1 MNYDEFKDLYDMRF
15 HGKLYTVILKLY
27 QYTDTDTKK
36 RCIKAEVYDPEDEGL
51 KTIKA
56 PIEEFTFPK
65 RKATCKTCVYQAKGY
80 CHKFETSRNKGNE
93 ACDDYLECDE

>member
-1 MNYDEFKDLYDMRF
+1 MNYDIFKDLYDMKF

-27 QYTDTDTKK
+27 QYTDTDTNK

-65 RKATCKTCVYQAKGY
+65 RKVTCNTCVYHAKGS
-80 CHKFETSRNKGNE
+80 CHKFKTARKKDDE
-93 ACDDYLECDE
+93 ACEYYLECDE